1 MVTKAA
7 SKTAAKTA
15 NKKTPIAQALS
26 NAAAV
31 VREEVRNVRD
41 LFPTEYVHT
50 TVEHVVNDLEERY
63 PAGGKGAAKLRLAR
77 TLLGGI
83 LGKTYVSNKW
93 EFVAELIAGVVDIR
107 KSATAPLPPPA
118 NAA

>member
-1 MVTKAA
+1 MATKAVTKP
-7 SKTAAKTA
+7 AAKPA
-15 NKKTPIAQALS
+15 KQKTPIAQALS

-41 LFPTEYVHT
+41 LLPVEYVHT

-83 LGKTYVSNKW
+83 LGKSYITNKW
-93 EFVAELIAGVVDIR
+93 EFVADLIAGVVDVR
-107 KSATAPLPPPA
+107 KSGKAEPLPPQ
-118 NAA
+118 AA